1 MRRILFPCDAWSD
14 AVMGAE
20 ANQAKIKRAEI
31 KRAKINRAK
40 INRAKINRAKINRAQ
55 PIRVLLVEDE
65 FLISEMVAEDLSERG
80 FAVRAVSNAS
90 EALSHLAS
98 APVDIL
104 FTDIKLPGGMDG
116 ITLARRA
123 RDMKPDLPVV
133 YASGHVSM
141 LDLEARVPGSIFIAK
156 PYVPSLVGRILV
168 SVMKGGAGRAGSPAT
183 SAQPARERMT
193 A

>member
-1 MRRILFPCDAWSD
+1 MSAR
-14 AVMGAE
+14 V
-20 ANQAKIKRAEI
+20 NQP
-31 KRAKINRAK
+31 
-40 INRAKINRAKINRAQ
+40 Q
-55 PIRVLLVEDE
+55 PIRLLLVEDE
-65 FLISEMVAEDLSERG
+65 FLISEMVSEDLSEQG
-80 FAVRAVSNAS
+80 FSVCAVSNAS
-90 EALSHLAS
+90 DALSHLAS

-133 YASGHVSM
+133 YASGHVGM

-156 PYVPSLVGRILV
+156 PYVSALVGRVLV
-168 SVMKGGAGRAGSPAT
+168 SVMKAGAGRVGSPTTAA
-183 SAQPARERMT
+183 AQPGRERMT

>member
-1 MRRILFPCDAWSD
+1 MSAR
-14 AVMGAE
+14 V
-20 ANQAKIKRAEI
+20 NQ
-31 KRAKINRAK
+31 
-40 INRAKINRAKINRAQ
+40 AQ
-55 PIRVLLVEDE
+55 PIRLLLVEDE
-65 FLISEMVAEDLSERG
+65 FLISEMVAEDLSEQG
-80 FAVRAVSNAS
+80 FTVCAVSNAS
-90 EALSHLAS
+90 DALSHLAS

-133 YASGHVSM
+133 YASGHVST

-156 PYVPSLVGRILV
+156 PYVPAFVGRVLV
-168 SVMKGGAGRAGSPAT
+168 SVVKAGAGRAGSPTTA
-183 SAQPARERMT
+183 AQPGRERMT